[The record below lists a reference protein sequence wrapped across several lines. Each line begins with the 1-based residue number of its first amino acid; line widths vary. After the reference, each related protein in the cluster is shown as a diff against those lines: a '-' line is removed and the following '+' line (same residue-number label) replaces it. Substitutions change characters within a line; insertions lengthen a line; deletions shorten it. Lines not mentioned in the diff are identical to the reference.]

1 MNKIILVHYIYI
13 GDMTKATAD
22 KYLCDIRANVIK
34 DDDNIINYIIPI
46 MCGETRVDCL
56 NPKLVSDEDYKEA
69 KELLDR
75 NQKIV
80 NDIMSEI
87 WNLNIEN

>member
-1 MNKIILVHYIYI
+1 
-13 GDMTKATAD
+13 
-22 KYLCDIRANVIK
+22 
-34 DDDNIINYIIPI
+34 